1 MTENIGYKLKRLRED
16 SNISQEELAA
26 QSGVTLNQ
34 ITSIESGKVLPS
46 LATLIKLSRT
56 LGIRLGTFLDG
67 MESPEPTVTTPTEQ
81 VPQVS
86 VCLSKGNGAD
96 IEHLK
101 YCSLAENKTDRNM
114 EPFVINVEYT
124 SPNEMSTLSHHEGEE
139 FIYVL
144 NGNVV
149 VRYGDETY
157 TLELGDSIYFD
168 SIVPHNISVP
178 APEQQA
184 KVLAVV
190 YTPF

>member
-1 MTENIGYKLKRLRED
+1 
-16 SNISQEELAA
+16 
-26 QSGVTLNQ
+26 
-34 ITSIESGKVLPS
+34 
-46 LATLIKLSRT
+46 
-56 LGIRLGTFLDG
+56 
-67 MESPEPTVTTPTEQ
+67 
-81 VPQVS
+81 
-86 VCLSKGNGAD
+86 
-96 IEHLK
+96 
-101 YCSLAENKTDRNM
+101 M

-157 TLELGDSIYFD
+157 NLEQGDSIYFD